1 MNRWPLHAALLN
13 RALDLAGSL
22 TAYDALYVALAEV
35 TETPLL
41 TRDRKLA
48 RAASSLVEVEVV

>member
-1 MNRWPLHAALLN
+1 LLN